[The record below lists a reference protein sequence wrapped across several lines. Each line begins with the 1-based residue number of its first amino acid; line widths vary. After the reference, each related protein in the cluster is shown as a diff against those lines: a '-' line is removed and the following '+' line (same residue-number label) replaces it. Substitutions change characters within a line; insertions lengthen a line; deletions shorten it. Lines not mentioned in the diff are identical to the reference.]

1 MFCDGLGCMDRRHL
15 LKNSL
20 ALGGLAGL
28 GVARPAL
35 AQATANQNVR
45 VPLMDRPFNLA
56 PIRAHVDRIYDI
68 KCCIRPFRTK
78 GPRLDVEQIGDAMVV
93 HNYGHSGAGWSLSW
107 GSADMQVQK
116 AMSRSPKKIAVI
128 GCGIIGITS
137 ALMAQR
143 AGAQVTIYTKD
154 VFHRTRSVRANGSW
168 TPASHMALASEAP
181 SNLGDVWEKMTRI
194 SWKNLRPYIGM
205 AGNPLAFA
213 DHYYLSD
220 TPFDEP
226 LPPPPPSPVPVPE
239 YYELG
244 NRIGDITPNLQTLTP
259 DLHPFPVKFARRTTR
274 LFFNFSEYG
283 HVLMSDFYAAGGK
296 MVMRDFHTPGELA
309 HLPEKV
315 IINCP
320 GYAAH
325 DWWKD
330 TAMVPHRG
338 QTEWLIP
345 QPEVNYGLTYRNVEA
360 LSKSDGVMMIDIG
373 ARNGMP
379 KGYGSSNEVPDRVE
393 AERAVRVMEEL
404 YSRFPANPA

>member
-1 MFCDGLGCMDRRHL
+1 MDRRHL

-20 ALGGLAGL
+20 ALGGLVGL
-28 GVARPAL
+28 GTAASRTAA
-35 AQATANQNVR
+35 AQTSG
-45 VPLMDRPFNLA
+45 VPFMDRPPKLI
-56 PIRAHVDRIYDI
+56 PMRAHPDRIYDI

-78 GPRLDVEQIGDAMVV
+78 GPRLDVEHIGDAMVV

-116 AMSRSPKKIAVI
+116 AMSRSPRKIAVL

-137 ALMAQR
+137 AIMAQR
-143 AGAQVTIYTKD
+143 AGAQVTIYTREL
-154 VFHRTRSVRANGSW
+154 FHRTRSVRANGSW

-181 SNLGDVWEKMTRI
+181 SNLGDVWERMTRI
-194 SWKNLRPYIGM
+194 SWKNLRQFVGM
-205 AGNPLAFA
+205 AGDPVKFA

-220 TPFDEP
+220 TPFDAP
-226 LPPPPPSPVPVPE
+226 PPPPPPSPIPIPQ

-244 NRIGDITPNLQTLTP
+244 DRVGDITAARQTLTP
-259 DLHPFPVKFARRTTR
+259 DINPFPVQYAQRTTY

-283 HVLMSDFYAAGGK
+283 HVLMSAFFAAGGK
-296 MVMRDFHTPGELA
+296 IVMRDFHSPGELA

-325 DWWKD
+325 DWWRDK
-330 TAMVPHRG
+330 AMIPLRG

-360 LSKSDGVMMIDIG
+360 RSKSDGIMMIDIG
-373 ARNGMP
+373 VPGGLP
-379 KGYGSSNEVPDRVE
+379 KGYGNSNEVPDRAE

-404 YSRFPANPA
+404 FSRFPATPV